1 MMKIPR
7 ALHGIAWMI
16 ASGIA
21 FALLNTLLR
30 LVALQMP
37 PLEVQFLRYF
47 SGLIVMT
54 PFILRVGVKAYN
66 PKGLTGQLW
75 RGAVHTAGMVLWY
88 MALPH
93 LTLADTTAIGFTG
106 PIFVMIGGA
115 LVFGER
121 MYWERWLSAAI
132 GFLGLLIVVGPKMTV
147 TGGYYDLLMLGS
159 APLFAASALITKAL
173 TKRDKTEVIV
183 VWQCITISVFT
194 LPLAVPQWEWPTA
207 EQGSIF
213 LGSGV
218 LGSVA
223 HYCATNALRAADA
236 SATQGVKFL
245 DLIWMTGM
253 GFLVFSDIP
262 TMPTIFGGL
271 VIAGATTW
279 IARRESKR
287 AP

>member
-1 MMKIPR
+1 MLKIPR

-30 LVALQMP
+30 LIALQMP

-47 SGLIVMT
+47 SGLIVMS
-54 PFILRVGVKAYN
+54 PFIVKVGIRAYN
-66 PKGLTGQLW
+66 PKGLMGQCW
-75 RGAVHTAGMVLWY
+75 RGVVHTAGMVLWY

-106 PIFVMIGGA
+106 PIFVMVGA
-115 LVFGER
+115 AWAFGER
-121 MYWERWLSAAI
+121 MYWERWVSAAI
-132 GFLGLLIVVGPKMTV
+132 GFIGVLIVVGPKMTV
-147 TGGYYDLLMLGS
+147 TGGYYDLIMLGS

-194 LPLAVPQWEWPTA
+194 LPLAIPQWEWPTLV
-207 EQGSIF
+207 QWSIF

-223 HYCATNALRAADA
+223 HYCATSALRAADA
-236 SATQGVKFL
+236 SATQSVKFL
-245 DLIWMTGM
+245 DMVWMTTM
-253 GFLVFSDIP
+253 GFLVFSDV
-262 TMPTIFGGL
+262 PTISTIAGGL